1 MADTLIA
8 PRDPGP
14 TDHDHDR
21 IVFGVRWSDDRLAVA
36 VHQARD
42 AHTALTLAATLRAIQ
57 ARDRRIPDAHVVTRR
72 MRGDT
77 PLSEWTAR

>member
-14 TDHDHDR
+14 TDHHDR
-21 IVFGVRWSDDRLAVA
+21 IVFGVRWTDARLDVE
-36 VHQARD
+36 VHTARD
-42 AHTALTLAATLRAIQ
+42 AHTALTLAATLRALQ
-57 ARDRRIPDAHVVTRR
+57 TRDHRIPDAHVVTRR
-72 MRGDT
+72 MRGTT